1 MRRALAA
8 MALALLVPA
17 GLAAAEDPEA
27 RGDRLWVRRAEG
39 FAAARRVDPALANET
54 VAAYEE
60 ALRARPDD
68 LAIRFKLAEALYF
81 AGHFGDTDPGKA
93 RARFERAVEVS
104 EDACARVAAKA
115 GGAALDPKADAEAR
129 ARALAA
135 VPEAVD
141 AHFWAAISW
150 GLWGMSHSVFAS
162 AMQDVAGKIRDH
174 ATLVAALDPAYRDA
188 AGWRILGR
196 LHAQVPHI
204 PLVTDWVSRDE
215 GIALLRK
222 ATAVSARDPR
232 NPLFLAEALLADRPE
247 EKDQALALLR
257 GLAART
263 PDPACLVEETEI
275 LDQARKTLGNTEP
288 AR

>member
-8 MALALLVPA
+8 TLLALLLPA
-17 GLAAAEDPEA
+17 GLVAAEDPEA
-27 RGDRLWVRRAEG
+27 RGDRLWARRAEG
-39 FAAARRVDPALANET
+39 FSSTRRVDPALANEVVT
-54 VAAYEE
+54 AYED

-68 LAIRFKLAEALYF
+68 LKIRFKLAEALYF
-81 AGHFGDTDPGKA
+81 AGHFGDTDPDKA
-93 RARFERAVEVS
+93 RLRFERAVEVA
-104 EDACARVAAKA
+104 EDACARATAKT
-115 GGAALDPKADAEAR
+115 
-129 ARALAA
+129 
-135 VPEAVD
+135 PEAVE

-174 ATLVAALDPAYRDA
+174 ASLVAALDPDYRDA

-204 PLVTDWVSRDE
+204 PMVTDWVSRDE
-215 GIALLRK
+215 GINLLRK
-222 ATAVSARDPR
+222 ATAASTQDPR

-257 GLAART
+257 ELAARP
-263 PDPACLVEETEI
+263 PDPSYLVEETEI
-275 LDQARKTLGNTEP
+275 LEEARKTLRTLGTVEA